1 MRINLRAFGILAAM
15 SCLGFSAAFAADGS
29 WKFQTEDR
37 GHPELIYS
45 ENNKSIFM
53 VGCGHAFAIHA
64 VYPGEPKKDGEK
76 ATLTVA
82 NAKREMKFE
91 GQIDSSYDDD
101 PPNTT
106 HFVQWDLG
114 YERQNPGLY
123 GKKWKENES
132 RLFDFLDSGQ
142 PLTVSAEG
150 RSYVLPPI
158 KIRDWKLRFKKI
170 C

>member
-15 SCLGFSAAFAADGS
+15 SCLGFFAAFAADGS

-64 VYPGEPKKDGEK
+64 VYPGAPKKDGEK

-91 GQIDSSYDDD
+91 GQIDSGYDDD

-132 RLFDFLDSGQ
+132 RLFDFLDSD
-142 PLTVSAEG
+142 S
-150 RSYVLPPI
+150 R
-158 KIRDWKLRFKKI
+158 
-170 C
+170 